1 MDKRNIQPIHHLAA
15 LMMRMELMRMEC
27 ITIDAVAIHTAANGS
42 TAGNHIVSVEL
53 TPLG

>member
-15 LMMRMELMRMEC
+15 LMMHMEC

-42 TAGNHIVSVEL
+42 TAGNHI
-53 TPLG
+53 GFC